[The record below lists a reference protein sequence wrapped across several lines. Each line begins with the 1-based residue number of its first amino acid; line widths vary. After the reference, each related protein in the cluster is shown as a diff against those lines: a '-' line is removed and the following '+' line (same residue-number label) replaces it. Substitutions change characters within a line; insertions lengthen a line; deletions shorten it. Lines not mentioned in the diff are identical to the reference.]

1 MRSRHIVFFIL
12 LTFLF
17 LFYPGNYFYR
27 DLFVYNPQLFA
38 KQEDTITFTK
48 TDIPH
53 IKNPFSM
60 PFITAQGSYVVDL
73 ATFTPVFSKNEHM
86 RLFPAST
93 TKMLTALVA
102 YDRFSLD
109 DTLVAHNIV
118 NIGQVMG
125 LVEGEKMTFENMLYG
140 LLVYS
145 GNDVAYAIA
154 DNYPG
159 GRDVFVQKMN
169 QKAASLSMRDSHFEN
184 PAGLDAQNQY
194 SSAFDLALVGREVLK
209 NKELSKIVSTKS
221 ITVSDE
227 DFKYF
232 HDLTNVN
239 KLLGEIPGVGGL
251 KTGYTEEAGENLV
264 SFYKKGDHRF
274 LIVILKSQDRFLDT
288 RSILTWIDSNIDYF
302 SSEVVK

>member
-1 MRSRHIVFFIL
+1 
-12 LTFLF
+12 
-17 LFYPGNYFYR
+17 
-27 DLFVYNPQLFA
+27 
-38 KQEDTITFTK
+38 
-48 TDIPH
+48 
-53 IKNPFSM
+53 
-60 PFITAQGSYVVDL
+60 
-73 ATFTPVFSKNEHM
+73 
-86 RLFPAST
+86 
-93 TKMLTALVA
+93 
-102 YDRFSLD
+102 
-109 DTLVAHNIV
+109 
-118 NIGQVMG
+118 
-125 LVEGEKMTFENMLYG
+125 MTFENMLYG

-159 GRDVFVQKMN
+159 GRDAFIKKMN
-169 QKAASLSMRDSHFEN
+169 EKAASLSMYDSHFEN
-184 PAGLDAQNQY
+184 PAGLDSSNQY

-264 SFYKKGDHRF
+264 SFYKKGEHKF

-288 RSILTWIDSNIDYF
+288 RSIITWIDTNIDYF